1 MKKKKDLIS
10 TLILVL
16 ALLVGLSVM
25 LYPIISDWWNSKT
38 QSKLVQSYENQVSK
52 IDESQFDEM
61 FAKAYDYNEQL
72 GKIHSPLTNFSEISG
87 YEEVLDVTGTGIIG
101 YVTIPQI
108 EVELPIYHGTNQSVL
123 SIAVGHLQ
131 GSSFPVGGIGTHAV
145 ISAHRG
151 LPSSKLFSDLDM
163 LCEGD
168 VFTITVLNQTFSYMV
183 DQISIVK
190 PSELEELCID
200 PNGDYVTL
208 MTCTPYGVN
217 SHRLLV
223 RGTRIENEEIA
234 KAVRVTADATK
245 VDNMLVVPFIAL
257 PLLIILLV
265 FWKINGRK
273 KPKLPLEIEYEFLN
287 K

>member
-61 FAKAYDYNEQL
+61 FAKAYEYNEQL

-183 DQISIVK
+183 DKISIVK
-190 PSELEELCID
+190 PTELEELCID